1 MGFLLTLYSQNT
13 TIMKSFFLVLL
24 IIIIS
29 NFSITAQQKVTEEN
43 TLENQFDKIYRI
55 STSYQTYK
63 VINKLGYQKLKNN
76 VIDSINIIK
85 ELLSEKESLLKSK
98 DENIKI
104 LNTKIKKT
112 QLNLDASITKENSIF
127 LFGLELKKT
136 TYNIILWT
144 LIIALITGVGF
155 LAYKFS
161 NSNILT
167 KEAKNNLADIE
178 EELKHYRKKSTE
190 KEQKLRRQLQDEI
203 NKQRNS

>member
-1 MGFLLTLYSQNT
+1 
-13 TIMKSFFLVLL
+13 MKSFFLVLL
-24 IIIIS
+24 IITSI
-29 NFSITAQQKVTEEN
+29 FSVTAQQKVTKEN
-43 TLENQFDKIYRI
+43 TLENQFDNIYRI

-63 VINKLGYQKLKNN
+63 VINKIGYQKLKNN
-76 VIDSINIIK
+76 VLDSINSIR
-85 ELLSEKESLLKSK
+85 EFLSLKESLLKSK
-98 DENIKI
+98 DNNIKR
-104 LNTKIKKT
+104 LNKNIKKT
-112 QLNLDASITKENSIF
+112 QLNLEASIKKENSIL

-144 LIIALITGVGF
+144 LIIALIIGVGF

-161 NSNILT
+161 KSNILT
-167 KEAKNNLADIE
+167 KEAENNLADIE

>member
-1 MGFLLTLYSQNT
+1 
-13 TIMKSFFLVLL
+13 MKSFFLVLL
-24 IIIIS
+24 IITS
-29 NFSITAQQKVTEEN
+29 NFSTAAQQKVTEEN
-43 TLENQFDKIYRI
+43 TLENQFDEIYRV

-98 DENIKI
+98 DENIKR

-127 LFGLELKKT
+127 LFGLELKKN

-167 KEAKNNLADIE
+167 KEAENNLADIE
-178 EELKHYRKKSTE
+178 EELKHFKKKSTE